1 MDKWCQRYMKIQIS
15 RIIPLLIVISF
26 CFQANATSKE
36 DSKETLEIGEYL
48 VINSNH
54 SKSRFLSSE
63 GQVFYFVPGDA
74 YRIMQ
79 ARRFQDW
86 EFVDVD
92 ARNLY
97 RVVKN
102 DVIKIIETLFSGSI
116 VKVELL
122 TGPEK
127 GRKYFAIKDELEK
140 NFIKVEN
147 YEQS

>member
-1 MDKWCQRYMKIQIS
+1 MDKWCQRYMKTNIS
-15 RIIPLLIVISF
+15 RTIPLLIVFSF
-26 CFQANATSKE
+26 CFQVNAITKE
-36 DSKETLEIGEYL
+36 APKEIPEIGSYL
-48 VINSNH
+48 VINSNY
-54 SKSRFLSSE
+54 SKGRFFSSE
-63 GQVFYFVPGDA
+63 GQVLYFVPGDA

-92 ARNLY
+92 DRNLY

-102 DVIKIIETLFSGSI
+102 DAIKIIETLFSGSV

-127 GRKYFAIKDELEK
+127 GRKYFAIRDELEK
-140 NFIKVEN
+140 NFIKVDN

>member
-1 MDKWCQRYMKIQIS
+1 MDKCCQRYMKTQIS
-15 RIIPLLIVISF
+15 RIIPLLIVFSF
-26 CFQANATSKE
+26 CFQAHGTTKE
-36 DSKETLEIGEYL
+36 DSKESLEIGEYL
-48 VINSNH
+48 VINSNY
-54 SKSRFLSSE
+54 SKSRFFSSD
-63 GQVFYFVPGDA
+63 GQVLYFVPGDA

-92 ARNLY
+92 DRNLY

-102 DVIKIIETLFSGSI
+102 DAIKIIETLFSGSI

-122 TGPEK
+122 TGPDK
-127 GRKYFAIKDELEK
+127 GRKYFAIKDALEK
-140 NFIKVEN
+140 NFIKVKN